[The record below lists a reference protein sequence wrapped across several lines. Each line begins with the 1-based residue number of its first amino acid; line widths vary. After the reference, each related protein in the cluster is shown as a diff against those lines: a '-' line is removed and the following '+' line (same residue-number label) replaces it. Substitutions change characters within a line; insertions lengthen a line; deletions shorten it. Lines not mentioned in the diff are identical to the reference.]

1 MPLIL
6 FFIFI
11 AVPLIEIALFIQIGS
26 LIGLWPTLATVV
38 ATAVIGTWLLR
49 QQGFTVLKQA
59 QESAARNELP
69 LEPIIHGVFLL
80 AAGLLMLTPGF
91 FTDAIGF
98 ALLIPP
104 VRLAIAHGIWSRIK
118 DNVHVVTPGMGPSPR
133 QPGNGY
139 EHPHAGPVIDGE
151 VVSEDEDGRDS
162 PQQRNDDS
170 PWRNG

>member
-1 MPLIL
+1 MIL

-49 QQGFTVLKQA
+49 HQGFAVISQA

-69 LEPIIHGVFLL
+69 VQPIIHGVFLL

-91 FTDAIGF
+91 FTDVIGF

-104 VRLAIAHGIWSRIK
+104 VRLAIAHSIWSRIK
-118 DNVHVVTPGMGPSPR
+118 DNVHVVTPGMGPSHQAPSGSDR
-133 QPGNGY
+133 
-139 EHPHAGPVIDGE
+139 HPDKGPIIDGE
-151 VVSEDEDGRDS
+151 VVSEDTD
-162 PQQRNDDS
+162 NDRPNEQGSIDS
-170 PWRNG
+170 PWRER